1 MHARQP
7 GPDQFVINL
16 LRNRPTVGIDLLPPR
31 SELRQIAAPFFDRGF
46 RPIAHPARPLHS
58 IYIIA
63 GKRRVFGAPNPKII
77 RELIEHFRLRVR
89 AAESDR
95 EHDHHCEGG
104 QGGSTSLLVDAK
116 NNAASPL

>member
-1 MHARQP
+1 LASIFFHRAANSVRS
-7 GPDQFVINL
+7 
-16 LRNRPTVGIDLLPPR
+16 LRRF
-31 SELRQIAAPFFDRGF
+31 S
-46 RPIAHPARPLHS
+46 IAHPARPLHS

-104 QGGSTSLLVDAK
+104 HGGSTSLLVDAK